1 MKRARAAA
9 IVAAVAISC
18 GGERDD
24 VPFATYK
31 GEPNA
36 DDAALAGRIEFEHG
50 RCLYVLSEDGERTLV
65 ALPAVATSWDAEN
78 VTLRLNGVPIR
89 DDDSVVFGGSGLAQ
103 PLTALNWQREPDS
116 ACDTTRVWVA
126 SDSVGQPRP

>member
-1 MKRARAAA
+1 MGRVFAAA
-9 IVAAVAISC
+9 VFAAILSSC
-18 GGERDD
+18 GNQGNKA
-24 VPFATYK
+24 PFPTYK

-78 VTLRLNGVPIR
+78 ATLRLNGVPIR
-89 DDDSVVFGGSGLAQ
+89 DGDSVVFGGSGLAQ
-103 PLTALNWQREPDS
+103 PLAALNWKREPDS

-126 SDSVGQPRP
+126 GDSVGQPRP